1 MASCGYSEI
10 VGGNLDNPAN
20 VQCVTIGECSKD
32 IKGHLRS
39 YKVSN
44 ASLDSEAKLLLARA
58 GNCTVE
64 KFGYL
69 LL

>member
-1 MASCGYSEI
+1 
-10 VGGNLDNPAN
+10 LAN
-20 VQCVTIGECSKD
+20 HSARYIFTSSSHIIKIGEYSKE

-39 YKVSN
+39 YKVAD

-64 KFGYL
+64 KFGFL